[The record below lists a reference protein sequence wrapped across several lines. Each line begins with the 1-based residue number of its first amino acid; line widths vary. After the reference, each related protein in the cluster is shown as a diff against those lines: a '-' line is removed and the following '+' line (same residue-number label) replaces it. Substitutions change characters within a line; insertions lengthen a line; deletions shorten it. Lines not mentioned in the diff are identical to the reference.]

1 MSTANSVF
9 VRARCLTYNKP
20 YYLRY
25 DLNAAGR
32 VILSEALFEEEYE
45 REARS
50 MQGGRNDEIDVS
62 KAKHG
67 PQYANSGCPYCG
79 NRGFVTCST
88 CKSEVHCFDGTSD
101 GFICPSDQR
110 YHRLSGGYISSLKGK
125 RAGQ

>member
-9 VRARCLTYNKP
+9 VKARCLTYNKP

-25 DLNAAGR
+25 DLNAMGR
-32 VILSEALFEEEYE
+32 VILSETLFEEEYE

-67 PQYANSGCPYCG
+67 SQYAGCPYCG
-79 NRGFVTCST
+79 NQGYVTCSS

-101 GFICPSDQR
+101 GFICPSDQT
-110 YHRLSGGYISSLKGK
+110 YHRLSGGHISSLKGK